1 MDVIRGDGQLLADI
15 NLDPPNMHQ
24 AVLQNIAIILD
35 SIQGSAPMLRGL
47 GISSE
52 YYGRP
57 LNVIE
62 NEIVANVYDQI
73 EKYEPRAI
81 IASVSIETN
90 HITGQLI
97 PIVELEGVKE
107 DGE

>member
-1 MDVIRGDGQLLADI
+1 M
-15 NLDPPNMHQ
+15 
-24 AVLQNIAIILD
+24 
-35 SIQGSAPMLRGL
+35 
-47 GISSE
+47 
-52 YYGRP
+52 
-57 LNVIE
+57 IE
-62 NEIVANVYDQI
+62 NEMVANVYDQI

-81 IASVSIETN
+81 ISSVSIETN

>member
-62 NEIVANVYDQI
+62 NEMVANVYDQI